1 MKYKLLIP
9 DHLTHKAIDCGY
21 DGTALDWESITNWL
35 RMNHD
40 IIISIGSSNLTDYQY
55 NAVCYRPKDWF
66 RASKHVGNNY
76 ETVRNEILADALNL
90 VKDERETEL

>member
-9 DHLTHKAIDCGY
+9 DILINEAIDYGY

-35 RMNHD
+35 RTKHD

-66 RASKHVGNNY
+66 KASKHVGNDY
-76 ETVRNEILADALNL
+76 EIVRNQILADALKLLNNG
-90 VKDERETEL
+90 K

>member
-1 MKYKLLIP
+1 MKYKYIIP
-9 DHLTHKAIDCGY
+9 DILIHEAIYYGY

-35 RMNHD
+35 RTKHD

-66 RASKHVGNNY
+66 KASKRVGNNY

-90 VKDERETEL
+90 VRNERETEL